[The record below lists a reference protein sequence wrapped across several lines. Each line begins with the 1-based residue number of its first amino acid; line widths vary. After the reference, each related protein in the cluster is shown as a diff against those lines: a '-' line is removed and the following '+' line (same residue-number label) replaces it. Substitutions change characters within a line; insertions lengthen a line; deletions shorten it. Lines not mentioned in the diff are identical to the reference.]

1 MAPSKRFVVNGES
14 RIVNRE
20 SVMRDGCGI
29 TPTPA
34 GISNR
39 DSKIEIRNALRVA
52 PFLPKE
58 LVDFVDVGLERVAH
72 DEEIV
77 AFAGD

>member
-1 MAPSKRFVVNGES
+1 M
-14 RIVNRE
+14 NRE
-20 SVMRDGCGI
+20 SVMRDGYGI
-29 TPTPA
+29 TPSPLA
-34 GISNR
+34 FQIEIR
-39 DSKIEIRNALRVA
+39 KSKIEICNALRVA

-58 LVDFVDVGLERVAH
+58 LVDFLDVGLERVAH